1 MPLEYTIGKFRRIT
15 LKGQAAYADHDSSSF
30 YHPVSLSLG
39 IPSNGGGNIS
49 SGSIR
54 EGWSISHPSE
64 SVAFEGTSYELA
76 PGEIL
81 DNLNSTSQTEGFSA
95 SPNGIFGGSGFA
107 NLGAAGGDGAF
118 SRLADGNFASAGVL
132 AISHSS
138 SEIDLTYDFGED
150 NKQFLGKLRISF
162 RDDYCSSFDVLV
174 SKDGLNFT
182 TVKSYTNLTAS
193 DANQTSIYTNHVG
206 EIGADL
212 GGSGLSNV
220 NIDNDDNYPGFQNET
235 SGGPGGIPT
244 YEAYR
249 AFRLKL
255 KRFNSSSTTF
265 KSYVELREVTAF
277 IVDPGDLFYK
287 EYDAEFDDSL
297 LSLSSYTNPRFNGS
311 KLIGQAVNRY
321 SGQVAIPSEFP
332 DNISPS
338 QGEYKPNNKGF
349 LRWGGDITYGIN
361 PVVENKIAAVYLSN
375 TIIGAGTVNDPA
387 ENDSI
392 VRIANHSYVTM
403 ERILL
408 INTATNEVEIVNRA
422 AEDPLAFKRSVTTDF
437 PEGSICKIYTLD
449 ESIQTNLKD
458 FYRVKFNR
466 GQLMKLYSYEP
477 NTDGFEDGVFGGFGV
492 RNLAGNFAANL
503 ASGSETLQDYDA
515 LNTNPGGNEGIGGG
529 LFSFGMTAQASASL
543 FNTNSISFVR
553 DFPSEL
559 AVYDG
564 EVDLAIQG
572 TQLHSMTQSF
582 SSEIGIGVVD
592 DSQME
597 FYIDGGGGG

>member
-1 MPLEYTIGKFRRIT
+1 MPLDYTIGKFRRIT

-49 SGSIR
+49 SGSIK

-64 SVAFEGTSYELA
+64 SVAFQGTSYELA
-76 PGEIL
+76 PGEVL
-81 DNLNSTSQTEGFSA
+81 DNLNSTSETVSSTGTR
-95 SPNGIFGGSGFA
+95 GIFGGNTFTDASSTSTTLYNRLVDSGF
-107 NLGAAGGDGAF
+107 GAAGI
-118 SRLADGNFASAGVL
+118 LAV
-132 AISHSS
+132 SHSS
-138 SEIDLTYDFGED
+138 SEIDLTYDFGEN

-162 RDDYCSSFDVLV
+162 RDEYCSAFDVLV

-182 TVKSYTNLTAS
+182 TVKSYTSLTAS

-206 EIGADL
+206 EVGADL

-265 KSYVELREVTAF
+265 RSYVEFREITAF
-277 IVDPGDLFYK
+277 VVDPGDLFYK

-297 LSLSSYTNPRFNGS
+297 LSLGSYTNPRFNGS
-311 KLIGQAVNRY
+311 KLIGQAINQY
-321 SGQVAIPSEFP
+321 NGQVAIPSEFP

-338 QGEYKPNNKGF
+338 QGEYKPNVKGL

-361 PVVENKIAAVYLSN
+361 PVVENKVAAVYLTN
-375 TIIGAGTVNDPA
+375 TIIGAGTVNEPA
-387 ENDSI
+387 ENDS
-392 VRIANHSYVTM
+392 VTKIANHSYVTI

-408 INTATNEVEIVNRA
+408 IDTTTNEVQIVNRA
-422 AEDPLAFKRSVTTDF
+422 AEDPRAFKRAVTTDF
-437 PEGSICKIYTLD
+437 PEGSVCKLYTLD
-449 ESIQTNLKD
+449 ESINTNLKD

-466 GQLMKLYSYEP
+466 GQLMKIYTYTP

-492 RNLAGNFAANL
+492 RNLAGNFVANL
-503 ASGSETLQDYDA
+503 ASGSELLQDYDV
-515 LNTNPGGNEGIGGG
+515 LDTNPGGNEGIGGG
-529 LFSFGMTAQASASL
+529 LFSPGMTVAASASL
-543 FNTNSISFVR
+543 FNTNSITFVR

-559 AVYDG
+559 AIYDG

-572 TQLHSMTQSF
+572 TKIHSLTQSF
-582 SSEIGIGVVD
+582 DADIGIGATD
-592 DSQME
+592 DTQIGYYDNTGLGS
-597 FYIDGGGGG
+597 